1 LGKRVAVFGLIDA
14 RIPDIRPCVSPCRII
29 IDRWPP
35 SPRKSGFAG
44 RRAHSG
50 FSEVRQGRGCA
61 KEGALMAGTVLVRRD
76 LQLAKQ
82 KENRDLIAA
91 LLTVALP

>member
-1 LGKRVAVFGLIDA
+1 
-14 RIPDIRPCVSPCRII
+14 
-29 IDRWPP
+29 
-35 SPRKSGFAG
+35 
-44 RRAHSG
+44 
-50 FSEVRQGRGCA
+50 
-61 KEGALMAGTVLVRRD
+61 MAGTVLVRRD